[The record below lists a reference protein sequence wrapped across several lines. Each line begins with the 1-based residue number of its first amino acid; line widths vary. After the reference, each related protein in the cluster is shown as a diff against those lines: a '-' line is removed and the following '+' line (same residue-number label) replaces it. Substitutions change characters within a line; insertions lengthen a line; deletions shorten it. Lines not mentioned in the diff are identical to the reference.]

1 MEVSTQNFKR
11 VDLVTVSG
19 RVDSSSA
26 PDLDEALK
34 NLTNEGR
41 SNLVL
46 DLSQVDYMSSAGLRS
61 LVSTLRDCKRR
72 GGDVRL
78 ATPSA
83 RVSDVLSLAGL
94 DSIFQI
100 YTSTTEAVGSF

>member
-1 MEVSTQNFKR
+1 MEVNTQNFKR

-26 PDLDEALK
+26 PELDQALK
-34 NLTNEGR
+34 DLTGAGR
-41 SNLVL
+41 SSLVL

-61 LVSTLRDCKRR
+61 LVSALRDCKKQ

-83 RVSDVLSLAGL
+83 RVSDVLNLAGL
-94 DSIFQI
+94 DSIFQV
-100 YTSTTEAVGSF
+100 YENTTEAVGSF

>member
-1 MEVSTQNFKR
+1 MEVNTQNFKR

-19 RVDSSSA
+19 RVDSSNA
-26 PDLDEALK
+26 PQLDEALK
-34 NLTNEGR
+34 NLTNSGR

-61 LVSTLRDCKRR
+61 LVSTLRDCKRK

-78 ATPSA
+78 ATPSP

-94 DSIFQI
+94 DSIFEV
-100 YTSTTEAVGSF
+100 YDNTTEAVGSF

>member
-1 MEVSTQNFKR
+1 MEVNTQNFKR

-26 PDLDEALK
+26 PELDQALK
-34 NLTNEGR
+34 NLTKEGR
-41 SNLVL
+41 CNLVL
-46 DLSQVDYMSSAGLRS
+46 DLSQVEYMSSAGLRS
-61 LVSTLRDCKRR
+61 LVSALRECKRQ

-83 RVSDVLSLAGL
+83 RVSEVLGLAGL
-94 DSIFQI
+94 DSIFRV
-100 YTSTTEAVGSF
+100 YNTTTEAVGSY

>member
-83 RVSDVLSLAGL
+83 RVSDVLNLAGL

>member
-1 MEVSTQNFKR
+1 MEVNTQNFKR

-19 RVDSSSA
+19 RVDSSNA
-26 PDLDEALK
+26 PELDQALK
-34 NLTNEGR
+34 DLTGAGR
-41 SNLVL
+41 CNLVL

-61 LVSTLRDCKRR
+61 LVSSLRDCKRK

-78 ATPSA
+78 ATPSV
-83 RVSDVLSLAGL
+83 RVSEVLNLAGL

-100 YTSTTEAVGSF
+100 YDSTTEAVGSF

>member
-1 MEVSTQNFKR
+1 MEVNTQNFKR

-19 RVDSSSA
+19 RVDSSNA
-26 PDLDEALK
+26 PILDQALK
-34 NLTNEGR
+34 DLTNDGR
-41 SNLVL
+41 CNLVL
-46 DLSQVDYMSSAGLRS
+46 DLSEVDYMSSAGLRS
-61 LVSTLRDCKRR
+61 LVSALRDCKKQ

-94 DSIFQI
+94 DAIFQVFD
-100 YTSTTEAVGSF
+100 TTTEAVGSF